1 MFYNLVSN
9 VDDENKQ
16 GKMGILRNLID
27 NYESFFDPVPYKN
40 NAKASIIY
48 ACVVFGNICMLRM
61 LLEHS
66 NLGINQEYDSP
77 PRISLHQAILLK
89 VGSLEK
95 VQLLLKSGADPNF

>member
-48 ACVVFGNICMLRM
+48 ACVVFGNNFQPGIMY
-61 LLEHS
+61 
-66 NLGINQEYDSP
+66 LGIFVCSECCWSIQNE
-77 PRISLHQAILLK
+77 
-89 VGSLEK
+89 E
-95 VQLLLKSGADPNF
+95 